1 MKIVGTHVYQVTH
14 WCKSTLYDLL
24 LLHNVAQTH
33 LTFLNTDLKVVLGA
47 EFIDYGITQTSF
59 VGNASKTSIQI
70 RIFIQHL
77 KDMQEGRHS

>member
-1 MKIVGTHVYQVTH
+1 MKTVGTHVYRGMH

-47 EFIDYGITQTSF
+47 EFIDYGITQTLF
-59 VGNASKTSIQI
+59 VGNAWKTSIKM

-77 KDMQEGRHS
+77 KDMQEGQHN